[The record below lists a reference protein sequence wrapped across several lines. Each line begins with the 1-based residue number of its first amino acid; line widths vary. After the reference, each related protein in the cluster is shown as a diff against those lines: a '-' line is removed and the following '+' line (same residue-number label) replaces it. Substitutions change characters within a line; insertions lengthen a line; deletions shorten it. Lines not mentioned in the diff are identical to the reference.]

1 MVINFDNRMYYV
13 SKVWRTNLH
22 MYSITNLMQGKM
34 KNNLHRDL
42 DLIQFGGKYQRAE
55 VVALLES
62 ELYNH
67 HIPATKTNTSYYIN
81 KIAHGLAKVNLP
93 ERDGDSCN
101 CQCYRQTLTQLDNKT
116 HRGGDNRFLV
126 RIQRNVLYKFLKYE

>member
-1 MVINFDNRMYYV
+1 MY
-13 SKVWRTNLH
+13 SKYDVQTYIH

-67 HIPATKTNTSYYIN
+67 HIPATKTNT
-81 KIAHGLAKVNLP
+81 
-93 ERDGDSCN
+93 
-101 CQCYRQTLTQLDNKT
+101 
-116 HRGGDNRFLV
+116 
-126 RIQRNVLYKFLKYE
+126 YKLLHK